1 MISNIKVEKTPKP
14 FIYRRLHSFMG
25 FMLVLFLLEHLI
37 TNSQAAYFIGDDGNG
52 FIKSV
57 NFIHNLPYLP
67 VLEILLL
74 GIPFAIHII
83 WGIKYALESKPNS
96 YENTGIT
103 PYLPDYPRNQ
113 AYTWQRITSWILILA
128 VLLHVY
134 QMRFSAYPVKEKLKG
149 EAFYLVPVTLDDG
162 LYTLSK
168 RIDVTLYDRKQIE
181 DLSSKVSP
189 FKENQDDSKV
199 QNALAKQTKEEE
211 NQFLSALNRP
221 SLKENE
227 GMAVSK
233 NPGTAFL
240 LNIREVFKSLTMRI
254 FYSLFVIF
262 AAFHACNGLFTF
274 AISWGIT
281 LSQRSQKLMRTFSNG
296 LMALLIFLGLSAIWF
311 STLLN
316 LKQ

>member
-25 FMLVLFLLEHLI
+25 FMLVLYLLEHLI
-37 TNSQAAYFIGDDGNG
+37 TNSQASYFIGDDGNG

-67 VLEILLL
+67 VLELLL
-74 GIPFAIHII
+74 IGIPFAIHII
-83 WGIKYALESKPNS
+83 WGVKYAWQSKPNS
-96 YENTGIT
+96 YENTGVA

-113 AYTWQRITSWILILA
+113 AYTWQRITSWLLILA
-128 VLLHVY
+128 VLFHVY
-134 QMRFSAYPVKEKLKG
+134 QMRFSSYPVKEKLNG
-149 EAFYLVPVTLDDG
+149 ETFHLVPVTLDEG
-162 LYTLSK
+162 LYTLSR
-168 RIDVTLYDRKQIE
+168 RIDVTLYDRNQIE
-181 DLSSKVSP
+181 ALSSKVSP
-189 FKENQDDSKV
+189 FKENQEDSKV
-199 QNALAKQTKEEE
+199 KNALARQTKEEE
-211 NQFLSALNRP
+211 NKFLSGLNRI

-227 GMAVSK
+227 GMAVST
-233 NPGTAFL
+233 NPGAAFL
-240 LNIREVFKSLTMRI
+240 LNVRELFKSLPMRI
-254 FYSLFVIF
+254 FYSFFVIF
-262 AAFHACNGLFTF
+262 ASFHACNGLFTF